1 MVSELADNDYLLLRL
16 GLSISIRLLPNS
28 KFLSQVVLYSCKA
41 IPEHFRINMRQW
53 DYYMMMQKLKN
64 DALWCKSAK
73 NLAICYIYEAS
84 INLWCDLMTL
94 QLLAVTKIRSSSDN
108 FADPR
113 FQLLSLPS
121 PYYND
126 FIDTIWNYN
135 IPASS
140 ASADMKKLFRQT

>member
-1 MVSELADNDYLLLRL
+1 MV
-16 GLSISIRLLPNS
+16 
-28 KFLSQVVLYSCKA
+28 VVGAFWPS
-41 IPEHFRINMRQW
+41 PG
-53 DYYMMMQKLKN
+53 
-64 DALWCKSAK
+64 
-73 NLAICYIYEAS
+73 
-84 INLWCDLMTL
+84 T
-94 QLLAVTKIRSSSDN
+94 VTSDN